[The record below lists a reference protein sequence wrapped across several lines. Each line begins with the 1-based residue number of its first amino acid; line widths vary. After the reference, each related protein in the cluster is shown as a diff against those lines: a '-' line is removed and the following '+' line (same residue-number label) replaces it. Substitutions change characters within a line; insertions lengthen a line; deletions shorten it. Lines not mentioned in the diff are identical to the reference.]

1 MSEALAVIDNTPEA
15 QLATLDTAPVAIIP
29 QSSIVADPY
38 VGVSAVPFDE
48 HAQKVLADHQTVPD
62 EWLDIK
68 PNGNIYLSHMKARA
82 ILNQAFGFGGW
93 AVVPVGDYRVE
104 DNGKAVTLYRS
115 YRLYVNGRFVGET
128 VASGQYFKSNYDQDY
143 SDAAE
148 ACQSYAINRLAKN
161 FGLAAQCWDRQY
173 GEQWKK
179 KYAESYKNSKTDKT
193 EWRKKPLAGA
203 GAAPESPTQPRAT
216 VSQTA
221 EAAPTPAVVRLK
233 EVTSKSKANAATPWC
248 IAVDDAG
255 QEWGFKGRTL
265 ADFAEMCA
273 GTPERVVLTYR
284 AQDGK
289 PHEVTFAEAYVEVA
303 EVVNADQD

>member
-1 MSEALAVIDNTPEA
+1 MSTAEVIPYDAPAPVRTAYTDEQVALVKRTIGADLSNNELALFLHVAQNAGLDALARQIYAVKRGGKMTIQTSIDGFRLIAERSRRYAGQLGPFWCGADGEWKDVWLSKESPAAAKVGVMRHDFKEPLWGIARWADYRSSGGPMWDKMGAHMLAKCAEALALRRA
-15 QLATLDTAPVAIIP
+15 FP
-29 QSSIVADPY
+29 QELSGLYTS
-38 VGVSAVPFDE
+38 DE
-48 HAQKVLADHQTVPD
+48 MEQDHT
-62 EWLDIK
+62 
-68 PNGNIYLSHMKARA
+68 
-82 ILNQAFGFGGW
+82 
-93 AVVPVGDYRVE
+93 
-104 DNGKAVTLYRS
+104 
-115 YRLYVNGRFVGET
+115 
-128 VASGQYFKSNYDQDY
+128 
-143 SDAAE
+143 
-148 ACQSYAINRLAKN
+148 
-161 FGLAAQCWDRQY
+161 
-173 GEQWKK
+173 
-179 KYAESYKNSKTDKT
+179 
-193 EWRKKPLAGA
+193 GA
-203 GAAPESPTQPRAT
+203 GVAPESPTQPRAT